1 MMNLLSYA
9 LFFAGGAAAWTLLG
23 WAIAQTPHAGLVFVL
38 LLILFL
44 LIYVVLWLLDDP
56 IAVRFFQGDRDTW
69 AALLVA
75 TLIAF
80 LIGSLVMWGAIQ

>member
-1 MMNLLSYA
+1 MMSLLSYV
-9 LFFAGGAAAWTLLG
+9 LFFLGGAATWTLLG
-23 WAIAQTPHAGLVFVL
+23 WAIAQSPHSGLVFL
-38 LLILFL
+38 LLMILFL

-56 IAVRFFQGDRDTW
+56 IAVRFFQGNRDTW

-80 LIGSLVMWGAIQ
+80 LVGSLVMWGAIQ